1 MALSKE
7 LHERLAKL
15 EQEQER
21 QLQEI
26 ETLQTID
33 FDSFDAN
40 LLATAPVAAAKP
52 IPSIQ
57 IPPPPKAKLGK
68 GYKIRLDFGNGAPAS
83 EWSEDTHGWRSKG
96 QGSFY
101 ANEHI
106 AGKKLAELKQRW
118 PNYPL
123 VMFSVD

>member
-1 MALSKE
+1 MPFSKE

-26 ETLQTID
+26 ESLQTID
-33 FDSFDAN
+33 FDRFDAN
-40 LLATAPVAAAKP
+40 LLAPSPVAAAKP
-52 IPSIQ
+52 IHSIQ
-57 IPPPPKAKLGK
+57 IPHPPKKKLGK

-96 QGSFY
+96 QGSCY
-101 ANEHI
+101 ADEHI
-106 AGKKLAELKQRW
+106 AGQKLAELKQRW
-118 PNYPL
+118 PEYPL
-123 VMFSVD
+123 IMFSVD